1 MKTHLLCKAIVAF
14 SLILGGCE
22 TMKAKEPLKTV
33 SYVDIQKFMG
43 SWYVIAN
50 IPTFVEKGAT
60 NAVEAYTWNE
70 KEKRIDIDFHY
81 NKDHPGGELK
91 SYPQKAWIYDTRT
104 NAEWRVQPWWPL
116 KFAYL
121 IIDLAPDYSYT
132 VIGVPSRNYVWI
144 MAREKQL
151 PPGKLEEILKN
162 IEKMGYEVSKIQK
175 VPQS

>member
-1 MKTHLLCKAIVAF
+1 M
-14 SLILGGCE
+14 E
-22 TMKAKEPLKTV
+22 QKEPLKTV
-33 SYVDIQKFMG
+33 SYVDIPKFMG
-43 SWYVIAN
+43 AWYVIAN

-60 NAVEAYTWNE
+60 NAIESYTWNE

-91 SYPQKAWIYDTRT
+91 SYPQKGWIYDTQT

-121 IIDLAPDYSYT
+121 VIELAPDYSYT

-144 MAREKQL
+144 MARKKTL
-151 PPGKLEEILKN
+151 PQSTFDSLIKKLES
-162 IEKMGYEVSKIQK
+162 MGYDASKIKK